1 MRWRRVFRITRLA
14 SLVLLAGFAAG
25 SLVSLRA
32 DITQLPLAPL
42 LRAPEVV
49 LAVVLLSLFNYALRA
64 LRWAGYLR
72 RLGYAPTL
80 RFTVLA
86 YVAGFAFTLSPGKI
100 GEVARARWFAAA
112 GVPLPAVTAAFFVER
127 LLDIVAMLALATL
140 ILAAFPAYAPQLA
153 LLAGIALAAA
163 LALGALSRVRPAVP
177 QGGSSF
183 LGRLRA
189 GALDAMQASRAL
201 LAPAQLAPA
210 LLAGLIAWGAEG
222 LGFYLLGTLFPP
234 PRMDVVAGIGIYAV
248 AVVLGAASF
257 LPGGLGST
265 EAVMITLLKLRGH
278 ALEEAVVITLLCRL
292 ATLWLAVFLG
302 WGALAGLRRRPAAE
316 AL

>member
-1 MRWRRVFRITRLA
+1 MLRATRFA
-14 SLVLLAGFAAG
+14 SLVLLAGFAAW
-25 SLVSLRA
+25 SLASLHA
-32 DITQLPLAPL
+32 DIAHLPLAPL
-42 LRAPEVV
+42 LRAPELV
-49 LAVVLLSLFNYALRA
+49 LAVLLLSLFNYAVRT
-64 LRWAGYLR
+64 LRWAAYLR
-72 RLGYAPTL
+72 RLGYAPHL
-80 RFTVLA
+80 RFTALA
-86 YVAGFAFTLSPGKI
+86 YLAGFAFTLSPGKL

-112 GVPLPAVTAAFFVER
+112 GVPLPVVAGAFFVER
-127 LLDIVAMLALATL
+127 LLDVVAMLALAAL
-140 ILAAFPAYAPQLA
+140 ILVAFPAYAPQLA
-153 LLAGIALAAA
+153 LLAGLALAAA
-163 LALGALSRVRPAVP
+163 LALLACARLRAGAPR
-177 QGGSSF
+177 GGTSL

-210 LLAGLIAWGAEG
+210 LLAGLLAWGAEG
-222 LGFYLLGTLFPP
+222 IGFYLLGTLFPP
-234 PRMDVVAGIGIYAV
+234 PRMDVAAGIGMYAV

-302 WGALAGLRRRPAAE
+302 WGALASLRRRPAAE